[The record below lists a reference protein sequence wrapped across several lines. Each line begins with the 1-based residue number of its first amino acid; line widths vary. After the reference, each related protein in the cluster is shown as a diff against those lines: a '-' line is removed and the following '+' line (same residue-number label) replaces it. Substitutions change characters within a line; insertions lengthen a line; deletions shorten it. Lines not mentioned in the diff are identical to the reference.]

1 MSAPRRLG
9 KYQLV
14 AEVARGG
21 MGVVYLSV
29 AQGRGG
35 FNKLLIL
42 KVLQQEL
49 ADDPAFLE
57 MFFEEARLAA
67 RLSHPNIVQTYEVGT
82 EGNYHFIVMDYLSGR
97 SLSRVLRRR
106 HPGFT
111 RAMHMRVLCEALRGL
126 DYAHT
131 LTDFD
136 GKSVGVVHRDVNP
149 QNIFVTFDG
158 QVKLVDFGIAKA
170 VDSKLETR
178 TGMLKGKPSY
188 MAPEQLGGEAD
199 ARIDVFAVGV
209 MLFEAI
215 SGKRFWGSRSDL
227 EVLTSLIHGK
237 LPLLSEAAPDA
248 PEPLAAICRKALA
261 DDVDERYQ
269 TAAAMLADLDA
280 WLTQSGDNPSVREV
294 AKVVAE
300 MFAAEAAETRNAVE
314 RSLARLRAGEEPA
327 PAETSLAPLLQD
339 ATPSRNTDL
348 EHLPVSESMGT
359 PNGTAAPT
367 REPPPERRPSWP
379 LLAFVGAAAGV
390 VLIGLLLSRSGGTPD
405 GVGPERVAAA
415 SSAAPPPLPAATR
428 APAAGSERAG
438 GGQRCILRSDRARQR
453 QRQRQRHRCRP
464 ARGGGASGSPA
475 PGHAS
480 SRCAASMT
488 RRLPAPAIPRSSTT
502 APRSLQTRLL

>member
-21 MGVVYLSV
+21 MGVVYLAV
-29 AQGRGG
+29 AQGPAG

-67 RLSHPNIVQTYEVGT
+67 RLSHPNIVQTYEVGS
-82 EGNYHFIVMDYLSGR
+82 EGNHHFIVMDYLSGR
-97 SLSRVLRRR
+97 SLSRVVRRR
-106 HPGFT
+106 HPSFT
-111 RAMHMRVLCEALRGL
+111 RAMHLRVLCEALRGL

-131 LTDFD
+131 LTDYD
-136 GKSVGVVHRDVNP
+136 GKSIGVVHRDVNP
-149 QNIFVTFDG
+149 QNVFITFDG

-237 LPLLSEAAPDA
+237 LPVLSEVAPDA
-248 PEPLAAICRKALA
+248 PEALAAICRKAIA
-261 DDVDERYQ
+261 DDVDERYS
-269 TAAAMLADLDA
+269 TAGAMLADLDA
-280 WLTQSGDNPSVREV
+280 WLAESGDNPTVRQV
-294 AKVVAE
+294 AKVVTD

-314 RSLARLRAGEEPA
+314 RSLARLRAGEDPA
-327 PAETSLAPLLQD
+327 PTETSLAPLLQE
-339 ATPSRNTDL
+339 ATPSRNTGL
-348 EHLPVSESMGT
+348 EHVPVSESMGT

-367 REPPPERRPSWP
+367 IEPPPERRRAWP

-390 VLIGLLLSRSGGTPD
+390 VLIGLLLSRTGGTPE
-405 GVGPERVAAA
+405 GAGPERVAAA
-415 SSAAPPPLPAATR
+415 TGTAPLPLPASAAPAAEATAAATASAVASAAAPVEATAAPATTAAAVARPAARPGVRRPPT
-428 APAAGSERAG
+428 PAAV
-438 GGQRCILRSDRARQR
+438 
-453 QRQRQRHRCRP
+453 
-464 ARGGGASGSPA
+464 
-475 PGHAS
+475 
-480 SRCAASMT
+480 
-488 RRLPAPAIPRSSTT
+488 
-502 APRSLQTRLL
+502 APRDDPPPASTCNPPFFYDGNKKVYKPGCI